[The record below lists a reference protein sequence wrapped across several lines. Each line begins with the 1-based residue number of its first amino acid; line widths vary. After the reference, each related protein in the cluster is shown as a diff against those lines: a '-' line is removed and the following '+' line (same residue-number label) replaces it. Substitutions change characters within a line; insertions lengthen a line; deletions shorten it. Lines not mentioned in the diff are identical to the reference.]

1 MFAQAPRPEPELQ
14 RPANPAGEA
23 AAATAPVAV
32 VPAGVA
38 LPDPANL
45 PRPTAPLRPYAGRPL
60 LPENGLR
67 LLPLDSFVWGGP
79 AGPARAGR
87 GRTRGDHCLM
97 RVTEGTLR
105 ITLPRGP
112 VDHGAGS
119 VVFIPAGTAFA
130 AAPQPGVCGQV
141 LLMPRDLGERLG
153 LPLPNRVVATR
164 ADSLAGDTLSA
175 DLRALAQR
183 LDDPKGIAAGL
194 RLGLIAGSLRQ
205 VVPAGAEPGQLPPRG
220 LDDRQLLA
228 AYRDLAGR
236 ELGRG
241 RTVADLAEA
250 LGVSAAG
257 LDAACRRHRGCSALA
272 LLYELRLE
280 RATAALRDTGRP
292 LAEIAAELGFTG
304 TAHLIRSFITATGRT
319 PENYRQMARQT
330 ASAS

>member
-1 MFAQAPRPEPELQ
+1 MFAQAPRPDPELQ
-14 RPANPAGEA
+14 PPANPAA
-23 AAATAPVAV
+23 A
-32 VPAGVA
+32 PAGVA

-60 LPENGLR
+60 LPGNGLR
-67 LLPLDSFVWGGP
+67 LLPLDSFAWGGP
-79 AGPARAGR
+79 AGPARARR
-87 GRTRGDHCLM
+87 GRTRGDHCLI
-97 RVTEGTLR
+97 RVTAGTLR

-112 VDHGAGS
+112 VDHGADS

-130 AAPQPGVCGQV
+130 AEPQPGVCGQV
-141 LLMPRDLGERLG
+141 LLMPRDLGERLD
-153 LPLPNRVVATR
+153 LPLPNRIVATL
-164 ADSLAGDTLSA
+164 ADSAAGDTLSA

-183 LDDPKGIAAGL
+183 LDDPEGIAAGL
-194 RLGLIAGSLRQ
+194 RLGLIAGSLRRM
-205 VVPAGAEPGQLPPRG
+205 VPAGAKPGRRPPPDI
-220 LDDRQLLA
+220 DDRQLVG
-228 AYRDLAGR
+228 AYRELAGR

-280 RATAALRDTGRP
+280 RATTVLRSTDRP

-319 PENYRQMARQT
+319 PENYRQMAR
-330 ASAS
+330 ASSAAG